1 MDALQQN
8 EVEEIETLNES
19 FTVTNLESANWCF
32 RKIAAL
38 NAKIEENKQL
48 ADKERERI
56 NLWEQKEN
64 ESAKQSIEYF
74 ETLLK
79 DYYSRLKANDV
90 KVKVST
96 PYGKISTR
104 KQTKWNYTDEKALLK
119 FLKENNEE
127 KLIRVTEEI
136 NKVELKTK
144 YKNGVDMET
153 GEVLPGVEVSTEE
166 NIVIK
171 VE

>member
-1 MDALQQN
+1 MNALQQN

-19 FTVTNLESANWCF
+19 FSVTDINSANWCF
-32 RKIAAL
+32 RKIAVL
-38 NAKIEENKQL
+38 NTKIEENKQL
-48 ADKERERI
+48 ADKERARI
-56 NLWEQKEN
+56 NDWEQREN
-64 ESAKQSIEYF
+64 EAAKQSVEYF

-79 DYYSRLKANDV
+79 NYYNRLKLLDV
-90 KVKVST
+90 KAKVST
-96 PYGKISTR
+96 PYGKISSR
-104 KQTKWNYTDEKALLK
+104 KQTKWNYTDEKELLK
-119 FLKENNEE
+119 YLKENNAN
-127 KLIRVTEEI
+127 LIRIKEEI
-136 NKVELKTK
+136 NKVDLKAK